1 MTKNAFRAVI
11 IYAIKLLAYGTP
23 NANAR
28 LMVYPDIN
36 TILFFFNCHL
46 CDEPGRL

>member
-1 MTKNAFRAVI
+1 MTKNAFRAVV
-11 IYAIKLLAYGTP
+11 IYAIKLLAHRTP
-23 NANAR
+23 NADAR
-28 LMVYPDIN
+28 LVIHPDVD